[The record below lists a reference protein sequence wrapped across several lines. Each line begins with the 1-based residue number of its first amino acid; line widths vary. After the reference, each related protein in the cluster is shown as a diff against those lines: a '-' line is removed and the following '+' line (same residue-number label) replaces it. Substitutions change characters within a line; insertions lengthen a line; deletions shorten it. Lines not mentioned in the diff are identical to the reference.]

1 MKWIGLTGGI
11 ATGKSTVAAILRDLG
26 RPVVDA
32 DVLAREVVRPGS
44 PGLSEIIKTFGEGML
59 TSTGELDRRKL
70 GRIIFSDAGKR
81 ERLESILHPLIQAKR
96 AEERR
101 ALERQGCD
109 LAFYDVPL
117 LFEKNMEHEFD
128 ATILVYSARE
138 LQEKRLREKVKI
150 SDDEIARRIGAQL
163 PVDEKRG
170 RATYVICNESSIA
183 DLRRQVKELLAKLEG

>member
-32 DVLAREVVRPGS
+32 DVLAREVVRLGS
-44 PGLSEIIKTFGEGML
+44 PGLSAIIKAFGQGVL

-70 GRIIFSDAGKR
+70 GQIVFSDFDKR

-101 ALERQGCD
+101 ALERQGCE

-117 LFEKNMEHEFD
+117 LFEKNMEGEFD
-128 ATILVYSARE
+128 STILVYSTRE
-138 LQEKRLREKVKI
+138 LQEKRLRENVKL
-150 SDDEIARRIGAQL
+150 SDGEIVRRLEAQL
-163 PVDEKRG
+163 PIDQKLK
-170 RATYVICNESSIA
+170 RATHVIRNESSIA
-183 DLRRQVKELLAKLEG
+183 ELRRQVKELVARLEA

>member
-32 DVLAREVVRPGS
+32 DVLAREVVRLGS
-44 PGLSEIIKTFGEGML
+44 PGLSAIIKAFGQGVL

-70 GRIIFSDAGKR
+70 GQIVFSDFDKR

-101 ALERQGCD
+101 ALERQGCE

-117 LFEKNMEHEFD
+117 LFEKNMEGEFD
-128 ATILVYSARE
+128 STILIYSTRE
-138 LQEKRLREKVKI
+138 LQEKRLRENVKL
-150 SDDEIARRIGAQL
+150 SDGEIVRRLEAQL
-163 PVDEKRG
+163 PIDQKLK
-170 RATYVICNESSIA
+170 RATHVIRNESSIA
-183 DLRRQVKELLAKLEG
+183 ELRRQVKELVARLEA